1 MTEMNWLYLSGHGV
15 YVWSVVIFSIALVV
29 YEVIRVGCV
38 QRQCERIQQQQNL
51 VAHSESLSKL
61 KGDV

>member
-15 YVWSVVIFSIALVV
+15 YVWSVVIFFIALVA
-29 YEVIRVGCV
+29 YEVIRVGYV
-38 QRQCERIQQQQNL
+38 QRQCERIQKQQDL
-51 VAHSESLSKL
+51 LAHTESLSKL